1 MQRGRL
7 GCQLK
12 LQFMHA
18 QSLQLCP
25 TLCSPMDH
33 SSPGSSVHGVLQA
46 RILEWI
52 VISYSRGSS
61 WSRNWTHLSY
71 VSCRQAGS
79 LPLAPPGKLTS
90 KRIMAWTMSGAW
102 EEMLWSIFWCTKNLM
117 TCVWQKDRNKKGYR
131 FGVLSK
137 GKMVVSHTKLGI
149 PWRKHKLWLEFVVE
163 FCGHVWMDLSSLER
177 L

>member
-1 MQRGRL
+1 MQKGRL

-12 LQFMHA
+12 VQVMHA

-33 SSPGSSVHGVLQA
+33 SPPGSSVHGVLQA

-61 WSRNWTHLSY
+61 WSRNWTRLSY

-90 KRIMAWTMSGAW
+90 KSIMAWTMSGAGRRCYEVSFDVQIIW
-102 EEMLWSIFWCTKNLM
+102 WHV
-117 TCVWQKDRNKKGYR
+117 VWQKDRNQKGYR

-137 GKMVVSHTKLGI
+137 GKMVVSHIKLGI
-149 PWRKHKLWLEFVVE
+149 PWRKNKLWLEFVVE